1 MKCPMLG
8 DHESILQWR
17 PTTRTLDLGLD
28 RKMFTFETVKI
39 FTFIRV

>member
-8 DHESILQWR
+8 DHESILRWR
-17 PTTRTLDLGLD
+17 PTSCTLDLGLD

-39 FTFIRV
+39 FSLI

>member
-8 DHESILQWR
+8 DHESILRWR
-17 PTTRTLDLGLD
+17 RTTRTLDMGMD

-39 FTFIRV
+39 FTFI